1 MVTASWVVLP
11 VLSGSPRQWPAPHQ
25 APTNTSTGPGG
36 LLLLGLISAILF
48 LLAGMSPGA
57 ATPEDRWLH
66 HLRRKE
72 RATAGSVEKMATGMA
87 RSLVGRFSGRLAMT

>member
-1 MVTASWVVLP
+1 MACTAS
-11 VLSGSPRQWPAPHQ
+11 SPHQ
-25 APTNTSTGPGG
+25 HFNRARWSIAVGFDQRNT
-36 LLLLGLISAILF
+36 F

>member
-1 MVTASWVVLP
+1 MP
-11 VLSGSPRQWPAPHQ
+11 SGSSCTGQWPALHQSPHLLFNR
-25 APTNTSTGPGG
+25 ARSSTAAGFDQRN
-36 LLLLGLISAILF
+36 IF

-57 ATPEDRWLH
+57 AAPEDRWLH

-87 RSLVGRFSGRLAMT
+87 RSLVGRFSGRFAMT

>member
-1 MVTASWVVLP
+1 MPWVAAMHAQRGAGLP
-11 VLSGSPRQWPAPHQ
+11 QMERQW
-25 APTNTSTGPGG
+25 
-36 LLLLGLISAILF
+36 F
-48 LLAGMSPGA
+48 
-57 ATPEDRWLH
+57 TPEDRWPH